1 MGPFS
6 PLWPVLLPS
15 LSLRPTVDTMA
26 TVDTADMVDTMVD
39 TVATTE
45 ARGPL
50 MPNLRPKLMP
60 LPNPKLML
68 NLGAMDI
75 MAIPTDTDT
84 TAIPTVIS
92 AKDLLMP
99 NLRLRPNPGEDIMA
113 DTTAVPTVITDTDTV
128 ILARGPLMPK
138 PKPNPNL
145 GDTTAVDTDMAVTM
159 VDTVDT
165 IMVELL
171 KTPLKLPSGSS
182 HSNSFNLATIPSIF

>member
-1 MGPFS
+1 
-6 PLWPVLLPS
+6 
-15 LSLRPTVDTMA
+15 
-26 TVDTADMVDTMVD
+26 
-39 TVATTE
+39 
-45 ARGPL
+45 
-50 MPNLRPKLMP
+50 
-60 LPNPKLML
+60 
-68 NLGAMDI
+68 MDI

-84 TAIPTVIS
+84 MAIHTVIS

-99 NLRLRPNPGEDIMA
+99 NLRLRLMLMPGDTVMV
-113 DTTAVPTVITDTDTV
+113 DTTVMAVPTITDTDTV

-145 GDTTAVDTDMAVTM
+145 GDTTAVDMDMAVTM

>member
-1 MGPFS
+1 MG
-6 PLWPVLLPS
+6 
-15 LSLRPTVDTMA
+15 
-26 TVDTADMVDTMVD
+26 
-39 TVATTE
+39 
-45 ARGPL
+45 
-50 MPNLRPKLMP
+50 
-60 LPNPKLML
+60 
-68 NLGAMDI
+68 
-75 MAIPTDTDT
+75 DTDMD
-84 TAIPTVIS
+84 IPTVIT

-99 NLRLRPNPGEDIMA
+99 NLRLRLTHGEDIMA
-113 DTTAVPTVITDTDTV
+113 DTDTDTAVPTVTDTDTV

>member
-1 MGPFS
+1 
-6 PLWPVLLPS
+6 
-15 LSLRPTVDTMA
+15 MA
-26 TVDTADMVDTMVD
+26 TGDTVDMVDTMVD

-99 NLRLRPNPGEDIMA
+99 NPRLRLMLGDTVTVDTTV
-113 DTTAVPTVITDTDTV
+113 DTTAVLADMDTV
-128 ILARGPLMPK
+128 TTEERGPL
-138 PKPNPNL
+138 
-145 GDTTAVDTDMAVTM
+145 
-159 VDTVDT
+159 
-165 IMVELL
+165 
-171 KTPLKLPSGSS
+171 
-182 HSNSFNLATIPSIF
+182 

>member
-1 MGPFS
+1 
-6 PLWPVLLPS
+6 
-15 LSLRPTVDTMA
+15 
-26 TVDTADMVDTMVD
+26 MVDTMVD

-50 MPNLRPKLMP
+50 MPNPRLKLMP
-60 LPNPKLML
+60 LLNPRLML
-68 NLGAMDI
+68 MLGDTTDTVVLMD
-75 MAIPTDTDT
+75 TDTDT
-84 TAIPTVIS
+84 TDIPTVIS

-99 NLRLRPNPGEDIMA
+99 KPNPRPNP
-113 DTTAVPTVITDTDTV
+113 
-128 ILARGPLMPK
+128 
-138 PKPNPNL
+138 
-145 GDTTAVDTDMAVTM
+145 GDTTAVDTDTADTDM